1 MKKSIL
7 YLLLTVFA
15 AVMFINSGLPNMA
28 FALNKNNNLSEISIS
43 AKSAYLIDFASG
55 EVIYE
60 KNSNERLPIASMTK
74 LATLSVVFDAINKSA
89 LKLED
94 DVIVS
99 KNAASIK
106 GSTAF
111 LDAGSRYKVSDL
123 IKTVIIASA
132 NDSAVALA
140 EHISGSEEQFV
151 RRMNK
156 MFSEFG
162 LKDTNFE
169 NSTGLP
175 SENHYSSAQDM
186 AVIYKTICD
195 NEIYKM
201 YSKIWMDELNHPS
214 GRKTELVNTN
224 RLIKTYD
231 GIEGGKTGYTDAAK
245 FCLTAS
251 ARRGDMRLVGV
262 VIGASDSKTRF
273 SEMSKLFDYG
283 FANFKIEEVINEN
296 IPATVVKFKS
306 AKNEIDV
313 YPEKSIVKFLRK
325 DDNSKF
331 SVDFE
336 LYEMKAPLKAGDAV
350 GKMYVFNEN
359 NIAIDEINLVV
370 RESVEAIDVSYS
382 LKNILKVW

>member
-231 GIEGGKTGYTDAAK
+231 GIEGGKTG
-245 FCLTAS
+245 
-251 ARRGDMRLVGV
+251 
-262 VIGASDSKTRF
+262 
-273 SEMSKLFDYG
+273 
-283 FANFKIEEVINEN
+283 
-296 IPATVVKFKS
+296 
-306 AKNEIDV
+306 
-313 YPEKSIVKFLRK
+313 
-325 DDNSKF
+325 
-331 SVDFE
+331 
-336 LYEMKAPLKAGDAV
+336 
-350 GKMYVFNEN
+350 
-359 NIAIDEINLVV
+359 
-370 RESVEAIDVSYS
+370 
-382 LKNILKVW
+382 